1 MTIAEIKRVC
11 FVGAGTMGCYNAIT
25 AALAGYEAVLFDAS
39 ADSLAN
45 APHTQLAIGAYL
57 VSSKHCSQANLDAA
71 LQRISVQPDMAK
83 AVANVQLVSE
93 SVFERLD
100 VKRDV
105 HAQLDAV
112 CAPATILTTNSSGL
126 LVSDIESAVQRGDKF
141 AALHSH
147 LGAPLIDIVAGPRT
161 SASVVDCL
169 KRYVL
174 SINGH
179 PLVLK
184 REHPGYVLNAM
195 IGHLLGTAVGLA
207 MNGVATVHDI
217 DRAWMVHKRAPMGP
231 FGMMDLFGLDV
242 VCDGFQ
248 HNRSASDALGQ
259 RARMADFLQP
269 FVQRTHLGKKTGQG
283 FYTYPNPAFEQH
295 DFLSAEVDLSVANA
309 ALTASVIHTASM
321 IALKDVVAPE
331 QVNEAWKVGMRLDA
345 GPFDMVD
352 AMGLPVT
359 LHLLE
364 QVKAMFTVTEL
375 DAVVAYLTQRGA
387 PTVGASL

>member
-1 MTIAEIKRVC
+1 
-11 FVGAGTMGCYNAIT
+11 MGCYNAIT
-25 AALAGYEAVLFDAS
+25 AALAGYEAVLFDVS
-39 ADSLAN
+39 AHSLAN
-45 APHTQLAIGAYL
+45 APQTQLAIAAHL
-57 VSSKHCSQANLDAA
+57 VSSQHCSQAEVDKA
-71 LQRISVQPDMAK
+71 LQLITVQSDMAK

-100 VKRDV
+100 VKRDI
-105 HAQLDAV
+105 HAQLDAA
-112 CAPATILTTNSSGL
+112 CEANTILTTNSSGL
-126 LVSDIESAVQRGDKF
+126 LVSDIESAVRRGDKF

-161 SASVVDCL
+161 HASVIECL

-174 SINGH
+174 SIKGY

-207 MNGVATVHDI
+207 MNGVASVQDV
-217 DRAWMVHKRAPMGP
+217 DRAWMVHRRAPMGP

-248 HNRSASDALGQ
+248 HNRSAGDPLGQ

-269 FVQRTHLGKKTGQG
+269 FVKRAQLGKKTGQG
-283 FYTYPNPAFEQH
+283 FYTYPNPEFEQTH
-295 DFLSAEVDLSVANA
+295 FLSADTDLSIANA
-309 ALTASVIHTASM
+309 ALTASVIHTASK
-321 IALKDVVAPE
+321 IALKDVVEPE
-331 QVNEAWKVGMRLDA
+331 QVNEAWKVGMRLDT

-352 AMGLPVT
+352 GMGLPIC

-364 QVKAMFTVTEL
+364 QMTSMF
-375 DAVVAYLTQRGA
+375 DAQEAAAVALYLTQRNDKA
-387 PTVGASL
+387 Q